1 MVAIAVIADKSAVE
15 SEHSGEHLRRDI
27 RAVRQGNVA
36 GHASGCFHTEN
47 PGVKTTRVIRAGT
60 VYEARTR
67 ESGAV

>member
-1 MVAIAVIADKSAVE
+1 MVATAVIAHESAVE

-27 RAVRQGNVA
+27 RAVSQDNVA
-36 GHASGCFHTEN
+36 GHASGCFHTES
-47 PGVKTTRVIRAGT
+47 PGLKTTRVIREGT